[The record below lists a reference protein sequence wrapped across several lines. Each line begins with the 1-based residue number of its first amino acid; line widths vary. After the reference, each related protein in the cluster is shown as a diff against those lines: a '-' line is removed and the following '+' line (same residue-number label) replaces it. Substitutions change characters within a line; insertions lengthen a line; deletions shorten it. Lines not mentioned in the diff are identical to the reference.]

1 MLDTLT
7 VNEQGTD
14 VTELMENLTVSKG
27 GNEDDE
33 KVDMSYWEELEI
45 LNEEYFSSPEE
56 QEIIATAERGLM
68 NMFKESV
75 EEEVQQENI
84 LPDKTKP
91 TNIMDMN
98 GEGNSSLEE
107 DKLPA
112 GSNPLEDEVPAG
124 SSPLDNLLN
133 RVLQDDECEEQ
144 PRVQHHTTPVV
155 RNTPS
160 PTKAPKMTPSTEK
173 RMTPK
178 KKTAEKTQDQ
188 LQLWKKRQ

>member
-1 MLDTLT
+1 MDKDNTNITSHVEECLTMLDTLT

-33 KVDMSYWEELEI
+33 KDDMSYWEELEI

-91 TNIMDMN
+91 TNIKDMN
-98 GEGNSSLEE
+98 REGNSSLEE
-107 DKLPA
+107 DELPA

-144 PRVQHHTTPVV
+144 PRVQQSHQPG
-155 RNTPS
+155 
-160 PTKAPKMTPSTEK
+160 E
-173 RMTPK
+173 
-178 KKTAEKTQDQ
+178 
-188 LQLWKKRQ
+188 